1 MPAEGEC
8 ITMSSME
15 QVAEQL
21 RGKGLKLTP
30 QRRLII
36 GILLEDRSHP
46 TVDEVYR
53 KVLEVM
59 PEVSRTTVYNTIREM
74 MSLGAVEEA
83 GRFGAGGIRYETSDE
98 PHNHFLC
105 VNCKSLVDV
114 DIPTPEVDDVE
125 ERLPGCVVLQRRL
138 TLYGLCAKCRESL
151 ESERAAERLPTVEG
165 LGE

>member
-1 MPAEGEC
+1 
-8 ITMSSME
+8 MSSME

-21 RGKGLKLTP
+21 RRKGLKLTP

-53 KVLEVM
+53 KVLKAM

-74 MSLGAVEEA
+74 MNLGAVAEA
-83 GRFGAGGIRYETSDE
+83 GRFGGGGIRYETSDE
-98 PHNHFLC
+98 PHNHFFC
-105 VNCKSLVDV
+105 VRCKSLVDV
-114 DIPTPEVDDVE
+114 NIPAHEVGDVGE
-125 ERLPGCVVLQRRL
+125 QLPGCVVLQRRL
-138 TLYGLCAKCRESL
+138 TLYGVCSKCR
-151 ESERAAERLPTVEG
+151 ESERAAGQLPPVEG